1 MRQARTD
8 PATRAGYSILE
19 TLIVL
24 GIMALGA
31 AIVLPRGSAMLDRI
45 MTHVVFF
52 ELQRDLADLRR
63 DAYRSEQARTVAA
76 DPDAATADAPAL
88 TMRPAWSYRFDRP
101 LVISPGGACP
111 DLRVEVLR
119 DGKVVMHLASADG
132 ACHFTRL
139 D

>member
-1 MRQARTD
+1 MRQAGTD
-8 PATRAGYSILE
+8 RAVRAGYSVLE
-19 TLIVL
+19 ALIVL
-24 GIMALGA
+24 AIMALGA
-31 AIVLPRGSAMLDRI
+31 AIILPRGSTMLDRI

-76 DPDAATADAPAL
+76 DPETATAGAPAL

-111 DLRVEVLR
+111 DMRVEVLR
-119 DGKVVMHLASADG
+119 DGEVVMHLASTDG